1 MYQQKCLL
9 IGKLAFRPKIVKY
22 FKNFILAKKSLT
34 THQRNMHGISP
45 TGFMCHKC
53 NKLLKSKEEEIKHE
67 EESHGKDLF
76 CEKCNIAFENLMSF
90 NDHLNA
96 CLDEPKNFNCKKC
109 NNPSYTWYSPLTLQW
124 HWAEEHKLH
133 RDKLSLHQKCLN
145 FYRKTS

>member
-1 MYQQKCLL
+1 MAGREKKKRNGNGLCDPYALVQVSV
-9 IGKLAFRPKIVKY
+9 IIYRFY
-22 FKNFILAKKSLT
+22 FFTLAKKSLT

-67 EESHGKDLF
+67 QESHGKDLF

-90 NDHLNA
+90 NDHLNV

-109 NNPSYTWYSPLTLQW
+109 NNPRYGFT
-124 HWAEEHKLH
+124 
-133 RDKLSLHQKCLN
+133 
-145 FYRKTS
+145 